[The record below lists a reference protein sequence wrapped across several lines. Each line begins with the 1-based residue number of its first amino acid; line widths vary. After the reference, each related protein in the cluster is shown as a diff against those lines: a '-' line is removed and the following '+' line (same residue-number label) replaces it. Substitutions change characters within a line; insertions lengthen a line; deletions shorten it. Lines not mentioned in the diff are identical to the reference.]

1 MYGLWGRERGA
12 RADVLN
18 HSPRAQSPGISTSK
32 EQGSDTAARELDP
45 DQGEEGRAEGAW
57 PSRRGRALG
66 GAAAAWR
73 SRLWGLGFAALPAL
87 ALEPERETELR
98 SQRSHR
104 DERRSRR
111 LGFPLRSAAPAP
123 RPDRWEGAAGTRT
136 APPPSPRRSLCPVRV
151 RIRWGGWGEVAAGAF
166 QFREDSGRPRDSTAP
181 CPAHLRREPS
191 SAGGG
196 GAELR
201 VFQEGGRRGA
211 YAEGSGLCVSLGL
224 LL

>member
-18 HSPRAQSPGISTSK
+18 HSPRAQSPGTSTSK
-32 EQGSDTAARELDP
+32 EQGSDTATRELDP

-87 ALEPERETELR
+87 GLEPERGTELR

-136 APPPSPRRSLCPVRV
+136 APPHPPGAACAPLGSEYVGVAGERWLPV
-151 RIRWGGWGEVAAGAF
+151 AF
-166 QFREDSGRPRDSTAP
+166 QFREDSGRPQDSTAP

>member
-12 RADVLN
+12 RADVPN

-57 PSRRGRALG
+57 PPRRGRALG

-87 ALEPERETELR
+87 GREPERGTELR

-123 RPDRWEGAAGTRT
+123 RPDRWEDAAGTRT
-136 APPPSPRRSLCPVRV
+136 APPPSPPGAACAREGPTTL
-151 RIRWGGWGEVAAGAF
+151 GWLGRAGCRCGSA
-166 QFREDSGRPRDSTAP
+166 SGRFGAAP
-181 CPAHLRREPS
+181 GLYCALPCSPAP
-191 SAGGG
+191 
-196 GAELR
+196 GALLSR
-201 VFQEGGRRGA
+201 WWGR
-211 YAEGSGLCVSLGL
+211 
-224 LL
+224 

>member
-12 RADVLN
+12 RADVPN

-57 PSRRGRALG
+57 PPRRGRALG

-87 ALEPERETELR
+87 GREPERGTELR

-123 RPDRWEGAAGTRT
+123 RPDRWEDAAGTRT
-136 APPPSPRRSLCPVRV
+136 APPPFPPRRSLCPLGSEYVGVAGESRLPVRFSLGK
-151 RIRWGGWGEVAAGAF
+151 IRGGPGTLLRPALLTCAGSPPQPVVGALSCESFRKAGGEGLRLRAAG
-166 QFREDSGRPRDSTAP
+166 
-181 CPAHLRREPS
+181 
-191 SAGGG
+191 
-196 GAELR
+196 
-201 VFQEGGRRGA
+201 
-211 YAEGSGLCVSLGL
+211 CV
-224 LL
+224 